1 MEKKIEWY
9 QEVLSL
15 EPGSKVFFPLAKLFA
30 ETGNT
35 EDAVKT
41 LRLGLDRHPDF
52 LEARMFLVQLLTD
65 LGREDE
71 VHDQLRHVVD
81 PLGEYP
87 AFWRAWAR
95 SIPEDK
101 RDLSV
106 FLMLV
111 AANISGEDIR
121 WTDVV
126 FEGLSSLSDRLVGAP
141 LPPPCECKPRPP
153 RRVAPISPDLEY
165 DGVVERDEEIVL
177 DGGNL
182 RTRTMAELLASQG
195 DIRGALDIFREL
207 LELSPAEG
215 KPALQERIRELET
228 NLGRE
233 EGGDDKGDPF
243 SVHAKNRLISTLETL
258 ASRFEAR
265 IRS

>member
-15 EPGSKVFFPLAKLFA
+15 EPGSKVFFPLAKLFV

-35 EDAVKT
+35 DDAVTT
-41 LRLGLDRHPDF
+41 LRKGLDRHPDF
-52 LEARMFLVQLLTD
+52 LEARMLLVQLLTD
-65 LGREDE
+65 MGREEE
-71 VHDQLRHVVD
+71 VHDQLDRVAEA
-81 PLGEYP
+81 LGAYP
-87 AFWRAWAR
+87 AFWKAWAR
-95 SIPEDK
+95 SMPEDK

-111 AANISGEDIR
+111 SANLAGDDIR

-126 FEGLSSLSDRLVGAP
+126 FEGISSLSDRLVGAP
-141 LPPPCECKPRPP
+141 LPPPCETMPKAAGLQ
-153 RRVAPISPDLEY
+153 VATPEAEY
-165 DGVVERDEEIVL
+165 DGHLDGDDEVAL

-207 LELSPAEG
+207 LQLSSDEG
-215 KPALQERIRELET
+215 KPALQERIRELEA
-228 NLGRE
+228 NLGKGE
-233 EGGDDKGDPF
+233 AEGAEDDPF
-243 SVHAKNRLISTLETL
+243 SVHAKNRLIGTLETL
-258 ASRFEAR
+258 AARFEAR
-265 IRS
+265 VRS

>member
-15 EPGSKVFFPLAKLFA
+15 EPGSKLFFPLAKLFV

-35 EDAVKT
+35 DDAVKC
-41 LRLGLDRHPDF
+41 LRQGLDRHPDF
-52 LEARMFLVQLLTD
+52 LEARMLLMQLLTD

-71 VHDQLRHVVD
+71 VHDQLQCVVD
-81 PLGEYP
+81 PLKEYP
-87 AFWRAWAR
+87 AFWQAWAR
-95 SIPEDK
+95 SMPEEK
-101 RDLSV
+101 RELGV

-111 AANISGEDIR
+111 SANLAGDEIR

-141 LPPPCECKPRPP
+141 LPPPSGYRQAPP
-153 RRVAPISPDLEY
+153 KAHAITPEQEYNGLLEA
-165 DGVVERDEEIVL
+165 GETVSLER
-177 DGGNL
+177 GTL

-207 LELSPAEG
+207 LEISGDEG
-215 KPALQERIRELET
+215 KPALQERILELEAG
-228 NLGRE
+228 LGKKDVE
-233 EGGDDKGDPF
+233 EEKADPF
-243 SVHAKNRLISTLETL
+243 SVHAKNRLIGTLETL
-258 ASRFEAR
+258 AARFEAR
-265 IRS
+265 VRS

>member
-30 ETGNT
+30 ETGDK

-41 LRLGLDRHPDF
+41 LQLGLDRHPDF
-52 LEARMFLVQLLTD
+52 LEARMLLVQILTE

-71 VHDQLRHVVD
+71 VHDQLQHVVD

-111 AANISGEDIR
+111 AANISGDDIR

-141 LPPPCECKPRPP
+141 LPPPCENRPRPS
-153 RRVAPISPDLEY
+153 RVASVSPDLEY
-165 DGVVERDEEIVL
+165 DGVVEHEDAVVL

-215 KPALQERIRELET
+215 RPALQERIRELEAS
-228 NLGRE
+228 LGRE
-233 EGGDDKGDPF
+233 KDGEGKDDPF